1 MRFTGLLRN
10 GIFSMGILSMALS
23 PAGLATVQAQQAGA
37 TNRPPALPVQ
47 TPRDGQHDFDFEVGH
62 FNIHLSRRLHPLTG
76 STEWVEFDGTSL
88 TKPLWDGK
96 GNIEQFETDS
106 PNLHVEGLTL
116 RVYNPTTH
124 QWSLY
129 WANSKDPDLGTP
141 ITPMVGHFNADGV
154 GEFYDQELWN
164 GRAIYVRFIWSRITA
179 NSAHFEQSFS
189 EDGGRTWE
197 VNWITDQTRVPD
209 NAGQTQK

>member
-1 MRFTGLLRN
+1 
-10 GIFSMGILSMALS
+10 
-23 PAGLATVQAQQAGA
+23 
-37 TNRPPALPVQ
+37 
-47 TPRDGQHDFDFEVGH
+47 
-62 FNIHLSRRLHPLTG
+62 
-76 STEWVEFDGTSL
+76 
-88 TKPLWDGK
+88 
-96 GNIEQFETDS
+96 
-106 PNLHVEGLTL
+106 
-116 RVYNPTTH
+116 
-124 QWSLY
+124 
-129 WANSKDPDLGTP
+129 
-141 ITPMVGHFNADGV
+141 VGHFNADGV

>member
-1 MRFTGLLRN
+1 
-10 GIFSMGILSMALS
+10 MALS